1 MLSLRNSILLRLQ
14 AFENSILR
22 CHLHRFVIVARKM
35 LFRSNWYVVL
45 LPVFLQVFQQSPLQS
60 FPFRV
65 RLILRRQ
72 IHLPLKHRFFLQM
85 AFLLLNQL
93 HPFPAFVLHKQA
105 QIHFSSSFLY
115 HKKLCDNHLN
125 SVQINSNHHSHVRNI
140 LYTDSSF

>member
-1 MLSLRNSILLRLQ
+1 MLP

-22 CHLHRFVIVARKM
+22 CRRHRFVIEVKRKP
-35 LFRSNWYVVL
+35 FRLSWCVVL

-85 AFLLLNQL
+85 AFLLLNQP
-93 HPFPAFVLHKQA
+93 HPFPAFLQHKQA
-105 QIHFSSSFLY
+105 QLHFSSSFLY

-125 SVQINSNHHSHVRNI
+125 SIQINSDHHNRVRNI
-140 LYTDSSF
+140 LYMDSSY

>member
-1 MLSLRNSILLRLQ
+1 MLP

-22 CHLHRFVIVARKM
+22 CRPHRFVIEVKRKP
-35 LFRSNWYVVL
+35 FRLSWCVVL

-65 RLILRRQ
+65 RLILRLQ
-72 IHLPLKHRFFLQM
+72 IDLPLKHRFFLQM
-85 AFLLLNQL
+85 AFLLPNLLL